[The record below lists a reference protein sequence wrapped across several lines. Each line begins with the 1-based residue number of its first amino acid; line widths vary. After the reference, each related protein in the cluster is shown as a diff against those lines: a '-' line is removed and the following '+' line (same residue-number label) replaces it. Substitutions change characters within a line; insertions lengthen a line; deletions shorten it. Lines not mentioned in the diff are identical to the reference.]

1 MYDTIIIGG
10 GPAGLTAGL
19 YLARAG
25 YKTLILEKESIGGQ
39 IASTPKIEN
48 YPGLPGISGAEF
60 ASNLYDQVIAFGG
73 EIDIDSVI
81 EVEDGQVKTVKTEE
95 KTYETKSIIIA
106 TGASHKRLNLER
118 EEGYLGGGIHFCATC
133 DGPFYKDKVVAV
145 IGGANTAVTDSI
157 FLSKLCKKVYL
168 IYRKSSLRC
177 EQTLEQELKSKE
189 NIEILYNTEVI
200 NLNGS
205 DELTSIEIITENER
219 KTLPI
224 DGIFLAIGMSPSNK
238 LALKEMTLDG
248 NGYFLAE
255 NTLTNC
261 PGIFV
266 AGDCRSKKV
275 RQLTTA
281 TSDGT
286 IAALSAIE
294 YLKSLN

>member
-224 DGIFLAIGMSPSNK
+224 DGIFLAIGMSPANE

-248 NGYFLAE
+248 NGYFHAE
-255 NTLTNC
+255 NTHTNC
-261 PGIFV
+261 SGIFV

-286 IAALSAIE
+286 IAALSAID